1 MLKMSSTT
9 CPSMIAGGFSRKACL
24 LWMSFLNPS
33 IRYFE
38 WGSGFTTRA
47 ADKIAM
53 RVTSIEGS
61 RTWYDKMR
69 EHTFSNKT
77 TLKYVDIGNTGA
89 FSYPK
94 DPARGTEYIGAIDS
108 VHDII
113 LVDGR
118 WRVACSIS
126 AFPFIASTGRLM
138 IHDFSRKKY
147 HSILKF
153 YTMNI
158 EVDTLAVL
166 VPKSNVSMNDL
177 KDHLHRF
184 HNDASR
190 L

>member
-1 MLKMSSTT
+1 MSNST
-9 CPSMIAGGFSRKACL
+9 CPSTIAGGFSRKACL
-24 LWMSFLNPS
+24 LWMSFLNPN

-61 RTWYDKMR
+61 RTWYYKMR
-69 EHTFSNKT
+69 KHTFSNKT
-77 TLKYVDIGNTGA
+77 TLKYVNIGNTSA

-94 DPARGTEYIGAIDS
+94 DPASGTEYIRAINS

-118 WRVACSIS
+118 WRVACAVS

-138 IHDFSRKKY
+138 IHDFSRTKY

-153 YTMNI
+153 YTRDI

-166 VPKSNVSMNDL
+166 KPKSNVSMNDL
-177 KDHLHRF
+177 KDHLHEF

>member
-1 MLKMSSTT
+1 
-9 CPSMIAGGFSRKACL
+9 
-24 LWMSFLNPS
+24 
-33 IRYFE
+33 
-38 WGSGFTTRA
+38 
-47 ADKIAM
+47 M

-77 TLKYVDIGNTGA
+77 TLKYVNIGKTGA

-94 DPARGTEYIGAIDS
+94 DPARGTEYIGAINS

-138 IHDFSRKKY
+138 IHDFDRKKY

-153 YTMNI
+153 YTMNV

-166 VPKSNVSMNDL
+166 LRKSNVSMNDM
-177 KDHLHRF
+177 KDRLHRF
-184 HNDASR
+184 HNDPSR